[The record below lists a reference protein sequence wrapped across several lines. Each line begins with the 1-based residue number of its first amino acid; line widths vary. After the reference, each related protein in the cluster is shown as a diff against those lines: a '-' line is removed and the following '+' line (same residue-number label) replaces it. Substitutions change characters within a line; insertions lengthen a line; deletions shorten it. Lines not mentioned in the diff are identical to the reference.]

1 MLRLNRMLLDTL
13 RRRLLIACCVIAAFV
28 TLASLSGC
36 QIMGY
41 FANGFDRD
49 NKVVDKKAQYL
60 GLEGK
65 TVAVLVAADE
75 YTLFAHPE
83 APSAVSRAVSRQ
95 IAADIKNV
103 TLMNPKDLAAFQKD
117 NMYWHTMPYGDI
129 VKRLKVDRVVFID
142 MAQFSTHDGSDKT
155 LWRGTVDANVGIIAS
170 DNKNP
175 DDLVFQTRTR
185 ARFPNDKPV
194 GVLESND
201 ESIKTG
207 VIAAFA
213 QKVSNLF
220 RDHQAPVDEE
230 KYD

>member
-1 MLRLNRMLLDTL
+1 MPRIIRHLRNHLP
-13 RRRLLIACCVIAAFV
+13 RRAALACCLLVTIAMIA
-28 TLASLSGC
+28 TQSGC

-41 FANGFDRD
+41 FANGFDKD
-49 NKVVDKKAQYL
+49 NKVVDRDAQYR

-75 YTLFAHPE
+75 YTLFAHPD
-83 APSAVSRAVSRQ
+83 APSALSRAVSRQ
-95 IAADIKNV
+95 IAADIKGV
-103 TLMNPKDLAAFQKD
+103 TLMNPKEIATFQKE
-117 NMYWHTMPYGDI
+117 NIYWHTMPYGDI
-129 VKRLKVDRVVFID
+129 IKRLKVDRVVFVD
-142 MAQFSTHDGSDKT
+142 VAQFTMHDGGDKT
-155 LWRGTVDANVGIIAS
+155 LWRGTVDANVGVIAA
-170 DNKNP
+170 DAQNP
-175 DDLVFQTRTR
+175 DDLAFSTRAR

-201 ESIKTG
+201 ETIKTG

-220 RDHQAPVDEE
+220 RDHQASLAEE